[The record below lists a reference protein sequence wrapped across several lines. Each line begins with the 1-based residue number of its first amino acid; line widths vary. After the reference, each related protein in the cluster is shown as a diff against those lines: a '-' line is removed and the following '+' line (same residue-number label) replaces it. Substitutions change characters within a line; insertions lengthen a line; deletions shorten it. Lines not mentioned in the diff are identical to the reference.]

1 MAYTSYTPNNE
12 RFGFSMKG
20 NFRCV
25 YGWERLFIIFGGA
38 VILAEITGMIIIA
51 SMLKD
56 LYGSNVEISVYI
68 TDPFNYGLYAIAL
81 ATTLY
86 ATLACVAIY
95 MFVLAVAKTGRV
107 MTFFANEEY
116 FDICPSKNGRHI
128 ILYYDEVIGVTADE
142 RKFPLMPGGLD
153 ITVITKREQYV
164 FSYVHPEKSKAGGLC
179 ETPFNIV
186 MERAG
191 LVPPPDMFLG
201 R

>member
-12 RFGFSMKG
+12 RFGFSTRG
-20 NFRCV
+20 TFRCA

-38 VILAEITGMIIIA
+38 VILAGIAGMIIIA
-51 SMLKD
+51 FMLKS
-56 LYGSNVEISVYI
+56 LYGSNVEVSVYI

-81 ATTLY
+81 ATVLY
-86 ATLACVAIY
+86 TTLACIAIY
-95 MFVLAVAKTGRV
+95 IFVLTAAKSGRA

-116 FDICPSKNGRHI
+116 FDICPSKNERHI

-142 RKFPLMPGGLD
+142 RSFPLMPSGID

-164 FSYVHPEKSKAGGLC
+164 FSYIHTDKSRANGLS

-191 LVPPPDMFLG
+191 LIPPPDMFVG